1 MSIRPLSILF
11 VSALLGGVLPLVGAC
26 TSLTSPPDPVAVAS
40 AEPQAAPGSASA
52 IPTMKANAAL
62 ASAMPAPS
70 AAPGPEGKLEVQ
82 ETKAG
87 TGTPAKNGDTVNVNY
102 VGKLTS
108 GQIFDQ
114 SKGTPFSFQL
124 GAGRVI
130 KGWDQGLLGMKPG
143 SKRTLTIPP
152 SLAYGPR
159 GMPPVIPPSS
169 TLVFDVEM
177 ISITP
182 GK

>member
-1 MSIRPLSILF
+1 
-11 VSALLGGVLPLVGAC
+11 
-26 TSLTSPPDPVAVAS
+26 
-40 AEPQAAPGSASA
+40 
-52 IPTMKANAAL
+52 AL
-62 ASAMPAPS
+62 ASAMAALSANAPP
-70 AAPGPEGKLEVQ
+70 PGPEGKLEVQ
-82 ETKAG
+82 ETAAG
-87 TGTPAKNGDTVNVNY
+87 KGTPAKNGDTVNVNY
-102 VGKLTS
+102 VGKLTN

-114 SKGTPFSFQL
+114 SKGSPFSFQL

-152 SLAYGPR
+152 SLAYGAR
-159 GMPPVIPPSS
+159 GMPPVIPPNS

-177 ISITP
+177 LSITP